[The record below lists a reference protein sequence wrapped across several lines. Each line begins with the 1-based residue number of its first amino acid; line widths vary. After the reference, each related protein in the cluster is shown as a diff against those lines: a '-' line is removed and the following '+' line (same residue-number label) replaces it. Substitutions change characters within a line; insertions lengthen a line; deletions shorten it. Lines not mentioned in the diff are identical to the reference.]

1 MIFISQITTMRSAFS
16 IFGRT
21 SPPWAWSRGH
31 SYRVS
36 PHGQPQNPPSG
47 PGTSLELT
55 PSMCW
60 SKSEENN
67 LARSQRRR
75 QYLSSRE
82 LLSVAGLA
90 RLGLLG
96 CVGLAAC
103 APASWDK
110 PGATQADYDRDI
122 RECQRLAQQGAL
134 YSFAKPVTAHKS
146 FKQCMTARGYVHRD

>member
-1 MIFISQITTMRSAFS
+1 MIFTRQITTMRSAFS

-21 SPPWAWSRGH
+21 SPPWAWPRGH
-31 SYRVS
+31 AYRIS
-36 PHGQPQNPPSG
+36 PHGQSQNPPSG

-55 PSMCW
+55 PSVFW

-67 LARSQRRR
+67 LKRSQRRR
-75 QYLSSRE
+75 RYPSSRA

-96 CVGLAAC
+96 CVGVAAC

-122 RECQRLAQQGAL
+122 RECQRVAQQGAL
-134 YSFAKPVTAHKS
+134 HSFAKPVTVHKS